1 MKEGQ
6 LDKMLNYVS
15 DNPRRRF
22 LRRMN
27 PYFNK
32 RRHIIDGNGNEYE
45 TYGNLSLL
53 DDTDIEAVR
62 ISSKFSAEE
71 LRQRK
76 LNWKRTVENCGVLA
90 SPFISE
96 AEKKVRDWALENGG
110 CLIYIETNGLGPCF
124 TPKGRLHELCCEGR
138 LLIVAPTTHLTAKTP
153 LLRRQ
158 CETMNALLKLL
169 PKAKSRRYI
178 ERIRLRRYSSFQ
190 RKCEAGKCEAFELNS
205 SALLTNFGLASECLF
220 CI

>member
-1 MKEGQ
+1 MCHLDDIIRKFKADCTRTLSGYMFPRASNLENNLTSVFEDGYHDRILMKEGQ

-110 CLIYIETNGLGPCF
+110 CLIYIETTGLGPCF
-124 TPKGRLHELCCEGR
+124 TPKGRLHELY
-138 LLIVAPTTHLTAKTP
+138 AAKDGC
-153 LLRRQ
+153 R
-158 CETMNALLKLL
+158 
-169 PKAKSRRYI
+169 
-178 ERIRLRRYSSFQ
+178 
-190 RKCEAGKCEAFELNS
+190 
-205 SALLTNFGLASECLF
+205 
-220 CI
+220 